1 MSANATFYN
10 KMPFEVK
17 MRRIWLKD
25 NPPIVIPPGGQIEGP
40 YDLLSQY
47 TFLAV
52 IQMDFSRV
60 ESIIQGPNYEYRD
73 ELLEPNN
80 NIRVVSGPDRIDQ
93 SEVEKNIEEV
103 ESTKREDTVE
113 NETKT
118 EEIDVEIDIN
128 NPPNWLSVKVEQLIK
143 MAKELN
149 INIDHTANMK
159 PKDKKWELVKL
170 VKAALKKHQEPQA
183 Q

>member
-80 NIRVVSGPDRIDQ
+80 NIKVVSGPDKIDHE
-93 SEVEKNIEEV
+93 EVEKNIEEV
-103 ESTKREDTVE
+103 ESTKRDAIEE
-113 NETKT
+113 EPKT
-118 EEIDVEIDIN
+118 EEIEVEIDIN

-149 INIDHTANMK
+149 VDTAHTANMK

-170 VKAALKKHQEPQA
+170 VKAALKKRQDSQV